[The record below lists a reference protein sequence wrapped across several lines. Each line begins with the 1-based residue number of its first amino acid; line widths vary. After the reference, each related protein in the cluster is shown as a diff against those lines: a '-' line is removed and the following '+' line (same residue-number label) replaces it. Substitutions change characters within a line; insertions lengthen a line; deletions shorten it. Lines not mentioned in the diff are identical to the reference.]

1 MKYSIYIKQEVCSIN
16 SFYLW
21 YIEIYTYVY
30 VYMTEILQNIEIMI
44 KINSYIF
51 IVGKI
56 KILDNKLLSIF
67 IMLKV
72 F

>member
-1 MKYSIYIKQEVCSIN
+1 
-16 SFYLW
+16 
-21 YIEIYTYVY
+21 
-30 VYMTEILQNIEIMI
+30 MTEILQNIEIMI

-72 F
+72 FKKGKMNS

>member
-1 MKYSIYIKQEVCSIN
+1 M
-16 SFYLW
+16 
-21 YIEIYTYVY
+21 EIYTYVY

-72 F
+72 FKKGKMNS